1 MRCGD
6 AYVPSR
12 LQSENKFPSHDL
24 SQQQEQIKSCK
35 QTAWSFKTISQT
47 VVSFLYSLQNEVQK
61 EFPLQSIAIEIIE
74 GRSLSREQMMKEPQ
88 EKNNSRSSN
97 QKKSRLLEL
106 LANSFV
112 WRFEREMQLKFT
124 FSTFPRFSLIQC
136 RTICV
141 KHPQKV
147 NAISHNENKKTA
159 PANCCCC
166 CDHHDFFFEESIFP
180 LASSDSVVVASFSS
194 FPRHS
199 QCPANFSASS
209 SRVQKIAVSLCVF
222 ATLHLPALLKLHS
235 FAE

>member
-47 VVSFLYSLQNEVQK
+47 AVSFLYSLQNEVQK

-124 FSTFPRFSLIQC
+124 FSTFPRFSLSL
-136 RTICV
+136 
-141 KHPQKV
+141 
-147 NAISHNENKKTA
+147 SHSVQNYLCKTST
-159 PANCCCC
+159 
-166 CDHHDFFFEESIFP
+166 ESKRN
-180 LASSDSVVVASFSS
+180 LTQREQEDGSS
-194 FPRHS
+194 
-199 QCPANFSASS
+199 
-209 SRVQKIAVSLCVF
+209 K
-222 ATLHLPALLKLHS
+222 LLLLL
-235 FAE
+235 